1 MEQLQKKPHY
11 TKNWMGLQILF
22 VAGISIALA
31 ILANTISDIAW
42 DHKELCQLEEKS
54 YYNLINTITYC
65 FSVIATTLMS
75 ITLIEIAVRKPINY
89 IQYALIAC
97 ALCLFNQLLFAMAEL
112 MPFPAAYTLVAIMTI
127 TLISCFVNGLTKS
140 KKCVALTAGILTVE
154 YGVIF
159 TLINIGSMALLIGSL
174 LLFVLIAVAMYF
186 TLKLKVENYELV
198 IK

>member
-31 ILANTISDIAW
+31 ILANTISDIAL

-127 TLISCFVNGLTKS
+127 TLISCFVNGLTKR